1 MNIWI
6 IRDGEKIG
14 PLHDFEIRR
23 KIHTGELDAGTMAW
37 HEGLV
42 TWKPL
47 VEIEIFTRDLEE
59 PSSESETAPPTAQ
72 ISFPPPP
79 VPQTSA
85 YMRRFWA
92 RWLDMSLYSSFWWLG
107 MWVVGQDIKGVL
119 LSPWLIFFHFVPWF
133 LVEAM
138 LLHYFGTTLGKW
150 LLGLSV
156 TCQDGSRLDLS
167 AATWRSLRVMITGV
181 GFGWGLLAIFCQA
194 LSLLSAKRLGATFWD
209 HIGRHRVIIAPL
221 DPFRLIA
228 LVFLFALALF
238 LEMIVISPYTF
249 EMNSE
254 IFPSLNEKFKENPF
268 WHLPKR
274 S

>member
-14 PLHDFEIRR
+14 PIHDFEIRR
-23 KIHTGELDAGTMAW
+23 KIDTGELDATTMAW
-37 HEGLV
+37 HEGLA

-47 VEIEIFTRDLEE
+47 VEIGIFTRDLEE
-59 PSSESETAPPTAQ
+59 PSPQLEAAPSATPFSLPPPLPQPTAY
-72 ISFPPPP
+72 I
-79 VPQTSA
+79 
-85 YMRRFWA
+85 RRFWA

-107 MWVVGQDIKGVL
+107 MWAVGQDIKGVL
-119 LSPWLIFFHFVPWF
+119 LSPWLIFFRFVPWF
-133 LVEAM
+133 LMEAM

-156 TCQDGSRLDLS
+156 TNQDGSRLDLS

-181 GFGWGLLAIFCQA
+181 GFGWGPLALFCQA
-194 LSLLSAKRLGATFWD
+194 LSLFSAKRLGATFWD
-209 HIGRHRVIIAPL
+209 HIGRHRVMVAPL
-221 DPFRLIA
+221 DPFRLMA
-228 LVFLFALALF
+228 LVFLFALAMF
-238 LEMIVISPYTF
+238 LEMIVISPYIPQV
-249 EMNSE
+249 NSK
-254 IFPSLNEKFKENPF
+254 IFPSLKENPF